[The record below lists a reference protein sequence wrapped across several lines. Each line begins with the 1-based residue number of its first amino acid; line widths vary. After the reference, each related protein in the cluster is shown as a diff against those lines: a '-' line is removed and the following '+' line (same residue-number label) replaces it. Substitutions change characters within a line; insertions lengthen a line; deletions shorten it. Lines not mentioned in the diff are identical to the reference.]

1 VIDDP
6 NGSTTEPIATPEY
19 DDDEAVR
26 LAITSAFGADALEL
40 LEEEDESPLL
50 ADRASTPVEPPSPS
64 ALDQLIA
71 RIDAEFA
78 PASSSSAGVVNRP
91 DTARRAKFIVF
102 VLAETSLA
110 VPLQDVL
117 EIHRMPR
124 ITPIPNVPGWIL
136 GVTNLRGD
144 ILSVVDLRGLLG
156 LGASPSERSGLIM
169 VVRSR
174 DHELTTALVVDRVP
188 GMVNLDPDRF
198 SMPTSGLDGPIAQ
211 YLRGVAEDR
220 DRLLAL
226 IDLDA
231 LLRSPEMRQFQIA

>member
-1 VIDDP
+1 MIDDP
-6 NGSTTEPIATPEY
+6 TGSIIEPIAAPAPVGE
-19 DDDEAVR
+19 DEAVR
-26 LAITSAFGADALEL
+26 RAIASAFGADALDL
-40 LEEEDESPLL
+40 LDEDDEEALL
-50 ADRASTPVEPPSPS
+50 AAQSPPASPTTS

-71 RIDAEFA
+71 QIDAESA
-78 PASSSSAGVVNRP
+78 PASTSAASDAVRP

-102 VLAETSLA
+102 TLAETNLA
-110 VPLQDVL
+110 VTLEDVL

-124 ITPIPNVPGWIL
+124 VTPIPNVPDWVL

-174 DHELTTALVVDRVP
+174 DHEVTTALVVDRVP
-188 GMVNLDPDRF
+188 GMATLDPERF
-198 SMPTSGLDGPIAQ
+198 AMPTSGLDGPLAH

-226 IDLDA
+226 IDMDA
-231 LLRSPEMRQFQIA
+231 LLRSAEMRQFQIA